1 MWRRQ
6 AGRETVV
13 ALEPGLCLT
22 IPLATSFQFRN
33 IGAGALS
40 IVAVTM
46 PPWPGE
52 DEAEF
57 VDGCPGW

>member
-1 MWRRQ
+1 MWRRE
-6 AGRETVV
+6 GSRETVV

-22 IPLATSFQFRN
+22 IPLGASFQFRN
-33 IGAGALS
+33 AGAAALS

-46 PPWPGE
+46 PPWPGD

-57 VDGCPGW
+57 VTGRAGW